1 MKGKQRQVFLN
12 LVVHVNVEAMMAV
25 PMSIM

>member
-1 MKGKQRQVFLN
+1 MKGKQRQVFSN

-25 PMSIM
+25 PMSIK